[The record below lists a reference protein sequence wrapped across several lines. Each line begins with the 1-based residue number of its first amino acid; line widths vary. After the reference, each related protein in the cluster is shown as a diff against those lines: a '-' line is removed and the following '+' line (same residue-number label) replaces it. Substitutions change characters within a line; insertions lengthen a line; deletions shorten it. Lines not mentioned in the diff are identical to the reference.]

1 MRIATYNVEWFNA
14 LFDDR
19 GMLLNDQGWSGRYNV
34 TRQDQIAALGDVFA
48 ALDADIILLV
58 EAPDQSTVRSTI
70 TALQQF
76 CTHFGL
82 RTDACTIGFANDTQQ
97 ELAILYDPKLCTMS
111 HSPQASPT
119 APRFDLSFE
128 IDLDIDARLDQVRF
142 SKPPLETQV
151 CLANGRLLELI
162 GVHLKSK
169 APHGA
174 RDLQEAMQ
182 QSIKNRRKQL
192 AQAIWLR
199 RRISERLAAG
209 VDMIVLGDFNDGPGL
224 DTYETLFGRSS
235 IEIIAGAGSQDV
247 PMFDPHVAQVMPYE
261 FGDMPYTARFEGRDH
276 TPHLN
281 ALIDYIF
288 VSPKLAAL
296 SGHWRIWNPYEPDAT
311 HPLAPSLVRALIT
324 ASDHFPVTLDI
335 DMT

>member
-19 GMLLNDQGWSGRYNV
+19 GMLLIDQGWSGRYNV
-34 TRQDQIAALGDVFA
+34 TRQVQIAALGTVFA
-48 ALDADIILLV
+48 AIDADIILLV
-58 EAPDQSTVRSTI
+58 EAPDHSSDRSTI
-70 TALQQF
+70 AALQQF
-76 CTHFGL
+76 CAHFGL
-82 RTDACTIGFANDTQQ
+82 RTDACVMGFANETQQ
-97 ELAILYDPKLCTMS
+97 ELAIMYDPKLCTIT
-111 HSPQASPT
+111 HTPHAGPT
-119 APRFDLSFE
+119 APRVDGSFD
-128 IDLDIDARLDQVRF
+128 IDLDIDSRLDRVQF

-151 CLANGRLLELI
+151 QLASGRIVELI

-174 RDLQEAMQ
+174 RNLQEAMQ

-209 VDMIVLGDFNDGPGL
+209 TDMIVLGDFNDGPGL

-235 IEIIAGAGSQDV
+235 IEIIAGAGSQDA
-247 PMFDPHVAQVMPYE
+247 PMFDPHVAQVVVDE
-261 FGDMPYTARFEGRDH
+261 FGDLPYSARFQGRDH

-288 VSPKLAAL
+288 VSPNLTDKA
-296 SGHWRIWNPYEPDAT
+296 GKWRILNPYEVQLPPQLT
-311 HPLAPSLVRALIT
+311 QALMT
-324 ASDHFPVTLDI
+324 ASDHFPVTLDLNL
-335 DMT
+335 D

>member
-19 GMLLNDQGWSGRYNV
+19 GMVLNDHGWSGRYNV

-58 EAPDQSTVRSTI
+58 EAPDHSSDRSTVA
-70 TALQQF
+70 ALQQF
-76 CTHFGL
+76 CAHFNL
-82 RTDACTIGFANDTQQ
+82 RTDACIMGFSNDTQQ
-97 ELAILYDPKLCTMS
+97 ELAILYDPKLCSIT
-111 HSPQASPT
+111 HTPQASPT
-119 APRFDLSFE
+119 APRFDSSFD
-128 IDLDIDARLDQVRF
+128 IDLDIDARPDRVQF

-151 CLANGRLLELI
+151 RLASGRMLELI

-199 RRISERLAAG
+199 RRISERLATGA
-209 VDMIVLGDFNDGPGL
+209 DMIVLGDFNDGPGL

-235 IEIIAGAGSQDV
+235 IEIIAGLGAQDV
-247 PMFDPHVAQVMPYE
+247 PMFDPHVAQVIPTE
-261 FGDMPYTARFEGRDH
+261 FGDMPYSARFQGRDH
-276 TPHLN
+276 APHLN

-288 VSPKLAAL
+288 VSPNLAAA
-296 SGHWRIWNPYEPDAT
+296 SGQWRIWNPYAT
-311 HPLAPSLVRALIT
+311 ELPQTLAQALIT

-335 DMT
+335 ELA

>member
-19 GMLLNDQGWSGRYNV
+19 GMLLDDGGWSGRYNA
-34 TRQDQIAALGDVFA
+34 TRHDQIAALGTVFR

-58 EAPDQSTVRSTI
+58 EAPDHSKDRSTI

-82 RTDACTIGFANDTQQ
+82 RTDACVIGFDNDTQQ
-97 ELAILYDPKLCTMS
+97 ELAILYDPKSCSIT
-111 HSPQASPT
+111 HTPHASPT
-119 APRFDLSFE
+119 APRFDGSFD
-128 IDLDIDARLDQVRF
+128 IDLDIDARLDQAQF

-151 CLANGRLLELI
+151 QMANGRLLDLI

-174 RDLQEAMQ
+174 RNLQEAMQ

-199 RRISERLAAG
+199 RRISDRLAAG
-209 VDMIVLGDFNDGPGL
+209 ADMIVLGDFNDGPGL

-235 IEIIAGAGSQDV
+235 IEIIAGAGCQDV
-247 PMFDPHVAQVMPYE
+247 PMFDPHIAQVVANE
-261 FGDMPYTARFEGRDH
+261 FGDLPYSARFQGRGH
-276 TPHLN
+276 ASHLN

-288 VSPKLAAL
+288 VSPKFMGAN
-296 SGHWRIWNPYEPDAT
+296 GKWRIWNAYET
-311 HPLAPSLVRALIT
+311 QFSSELTQALIT

-335 DMT
+335 DLD